1 MTSACMPS
9 MHRGRLTV
17 IIDCTSLAPRRGP
30 AYGLSPCIL
39 SHALQDRDFD
49 EQ

>member
-1 MTSACMPS
+1 MPS

-17 IIDCTSLAPRRGP
+17 IIDCTSLAPR
-30 AYGLSPCIL
+30 LSPCIL